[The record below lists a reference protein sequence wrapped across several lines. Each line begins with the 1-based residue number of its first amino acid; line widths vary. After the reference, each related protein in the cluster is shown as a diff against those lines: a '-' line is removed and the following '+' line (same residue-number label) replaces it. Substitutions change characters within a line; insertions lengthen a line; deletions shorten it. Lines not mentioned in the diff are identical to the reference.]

1 MKPALTL
8 SQLER
13 GEPLVHFGCTWSEI
27 KTCVWRG
34 AALALPL
41 TGAGMALTS
50 IPVIGILPGLGLWVG
65 LAYGFTRLI
74 HAQRAGKPLF
84 YEKHRKKV
92 RGFRSPFIQA
102 GVIYQSQRWAG
113 ADLQP
118 PRAAWKRE

>member
-1 MKPALTL
+1 MKPDLTL

-13 GEPLVHFGCTWSEI
+13 GEPIVHFGCTWSEI

-34 AALALPL
+34 AAVALPL
-41 TGAGMALTS
+41 TVAAMTLTS
-50 IPVIGILPGLGLWVG
+50 IPVIILLPGLGLWVG

-92 RGFRSPFIQA
+92 RGFRSPFIRP
-102 GVIYQSQRWAG
+102 GVIYQAQRRAGTGFKAPRWAS
-113 ADLQP
+113 
-118 PRAAWKRE
+118 R